1 MSEAVT
7 ITSLAG
13 MAGSAAGGMVI
24 ALEIMGKS
32 WLAWAATI
40 GLSPEVLHRIGCM
53 AAGGMDTLPHNGGI
67 ITLLGI
73 CGLTH
78 KQSYPDIFFMTVMKT
93 LMALVMAIFA
103 IVTGLV

>member
-1 MSEAVT
+1 
-7 ITSLAG
+7 

-24 ALEIMGKS
+24 ALEIMGAQ
-32 WLAWAATI
+32 WLAWANSI
-40 GLSPEVLHRIGCM
+40 GMSPEVLHRIGAM

-78 KQSYPDIFFMTVMKT
+78 KQSYPDIFFMTIMKT
-93 LMALVMAIFA
+93 VMAFVMVA
-103 IVTGLV
+103 VVALTGLV